1 MLLHKTIDLLNKNKL
16 LNNFH
21 VSRFDY
27 GGCAGNSNNFF
38 TEGECLRKCV
48 SGPQTGSMRGARED
62 GTPVRGFRGAVPSI
76 PRDNVLDACAFPEDQ
91 GRQFS

>member
-1 MLLHKTIDLLNKNKL
+1 MCWEFKQ
-16 LNNFH
+16 FH

-62 GTPVRGFRGAVPSI
+62 GTPVRGFRGEVPSI
-76 PRDNVLDACAFPEDQ
+76 PRDNVFDACAFPEDQ
-91 GRQFS
+91 GRQFY